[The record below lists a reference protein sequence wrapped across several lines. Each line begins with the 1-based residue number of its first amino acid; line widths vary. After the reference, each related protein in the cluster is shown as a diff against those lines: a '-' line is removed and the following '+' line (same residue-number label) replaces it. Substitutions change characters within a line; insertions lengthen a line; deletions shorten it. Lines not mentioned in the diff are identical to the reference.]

1 LEAINQT
8 LRQKDSMNA
17 DAIST
22 LSDQL
27 SKVMQEIEILKRQR

>member
-1 LEAINQT
+1 
-8 LRQKDSMNA
+8 MNA

-27 SKVMQEIEILKRQR
+27 SKVIQEIEILKRQR